1 VAGEVDGMN
10 FLHVL
15 AHPKT
20 PYSYSSPSTHFGGPL
35 CWSILRIN
43 ADRMSTSHPLT
54 GVLFAPAPHPSL
66 DENLSTA
73 FSKLIGS
80 WNLTMRRY
88 SSPSHLS
95 DPLIVEGEWHFGWVL
110 NGLAVQDV
118 WIVPKRATSSNSF
131 PSVPRAISGD
141 RASEF
146 LEYGTAIRFFSRQEG
161 KYRAVWAGPLQGK
174 TYLFTAEARNGNE
187 VGMVAREHVPTV
199 EREVGLKEGKIEL
212 EREVGL
218 KEGKIELEEEGMLMK
233 WHLTEIQQSGFKWK
247 EWMSEDEGASWRLR
261 EEFDCVRM
269 QGEWPGAIIV

>member
-1 VAGEVDGMN
+1 
-10 FLHVL
+10 
-15 AHPKT
+15 
-20 PYSYSSPSTHFGGPL
+20 
-35 CWSILRIN
+35 
-43 ADRMSTSHPLT
+43 MSTSHPLT

-88 SSPSHLS
+88 SSPSRLS

-131 PSVPRAISGD
+131 PSIPRAVSGD
-141 RASEF
+141 RAGEF

-187 VGMVAREHVPTV
+187 VEMIAREHVPAV
-199 EREVGLKEGKIEL
+199 EREGRLKEGKTEL
-212 EREVGL
+212 EGV
-218 KEGKIELEEEGMLMK
+218 GMLMK

-247 EWMSEDEGASWRLR
+247 EWMSEDEGASWWLR

-269 QGEWPGAIIV
+269 QGE